1 MRVNLGHIGNNINND
16 MLNWYIHTY
25 EEIPDLSQQA
35 VFILAQVLAVF
46 IGILGFGSMIYG
58 LVKYYTREK

>member
-25 EEIPDLSQQA
+25 EEMPDLSQQA
-35 VFILAQVLAVF
+35 LFILAQVIAACVGVAALMA
-46 IGILGFGSMIYG
+46 ICYG
-58 LVKYYTREK
+58 LVKLLTREK

>member
-1 MRVNLGHIGNNINND
+1 MRVNLGHIGNNINNH

-35 VFILAQVLAVF
+35 VFILAQVFAVL
-46 IGILGFGSMIYG
+46 IGVIALGAVIYG
-58 LVKYYTREK
+58 LVKFNLREK

>member
-25 EEIPDLSQQA
+25 KEIPDLSQQ
-35 VFILAQVLAVF
+35 VTFILAQTLAVL
-46 IGILGFGSMIYG
+46 IGFCAFGAMCYG
-58 LVKYYTREK
+58 LVKFYTREK